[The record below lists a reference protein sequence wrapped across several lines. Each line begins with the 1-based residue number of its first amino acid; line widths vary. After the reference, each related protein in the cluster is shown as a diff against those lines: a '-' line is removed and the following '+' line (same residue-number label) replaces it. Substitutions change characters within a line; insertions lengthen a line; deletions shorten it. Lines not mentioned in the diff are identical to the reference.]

1 MNMLFW
7 NKKKTIDTAALKSI
21 ESDIQKLI
29 EDYYSADNIQ
39 LEHIVKNDG
48 ELILN
53 MTIEN
58 KREIELGIRV
68 R

>member
-1 MNMLFW
+1 MLFW